1 MPNAITGCQVFRNNA
16 VVIANPTSAE
26 LNNDMQ
32 PTMYITVTGGNPNP
46 ALVKNA
52 IYKITGTVNNLA
64 RTFPKMKC
72 VNTGDPARFD
82 LSQ

>member
-1 MPNAITGCQVFRNNA
+1 MPAITNCQVSRNNA
-16 VVIANPTSAE
+16 VVINNPTSAE
-26 LNNDMQ
+26 LYNDMQ
-32 PTMYITVTGGNPNP
+32 PQMYITVTGGNPNP

-52 IYKITGTVNNLA
+52 VYKITGTVATIA

-82 LSQ
+82 WTQ

>member
-1 MPNAITGCQVFRNNA
+1 MLAITNCQVLRNNG
-16 VVIANPTSAE
+16 VVINNPTSAE
-26 LNNDMQ
+26 LYNDMQ
-32 PTMYITVTGGNPNP
+32 PQMYITVTGGNPNP

-52 IYKITGTVNNLA
+52 VYKITGTVSGIA

-82 LSQ
+82 WTQ